1 MSRLGAVILAAG
13 DSSRLGQAKQL
24 LPFRG
29 QTLVRRAVTAATD
42 ANCAPVI
49 IVVGN
54 LSAAIRREL
63 DGTSATVVEN
73 DDWERGMGTSIRVGI
88 KELSDS
94 TEAAVLLTCDQPL
107 VDSAVI
113 AELVQT
119 QKRTGKPIVASSY
132 ANTLGIPAIFDK
144 SCFPALLALPDDS
157 GAKSII
163 VSRHDGVASISFEDG
178 GIDIDTAEDF
188 ERLVA
193 RSG

>member
-1 MSRLGAVILAAG
+1 MFRVGAVILAAG
-13 DSSRLGQAKQL
+13 GSSRLGQAKQL

-29 QTLVRRAVTAATD
+29 QTLVRRAVTAATG

-49 IVVGN
+49 VVVGN
-54 LSAAIRREL
+54 PNAAIRREL

-73 DDWERGMGTSIRVGI
+73 ADWERGLGTSIRTGI
-88 KELSDS
+88 QQLVES

-119 QKRTGKPIVASSY
+119 QKTTGKPIVASSY
-132 ANTLGIPAIFDK
+132 ANTLGIPAIFDR
-144 SCFPALLALPDDS
+144 SCFPALLELSDES

-163 VSRHDGVASISFEDG
+163 IGRRDDVASISFEDG
-178 GIDIDTAEDF
+178 AIDIDTPEDF
-188 ERLVA
+188 QRLLA
-193 RSG
+193 QPG

>member
-1 MSRLGAVILAAG
+1 
-13 DSSRLGQAKQL
+13 
-24 LPFRG
+24 
-29 QTLVRRAVTAATD
+29 
-42 ANCAPVI
+42 
-49 IVVGN
+49 
-54 LSAAIRREL
+54 
-63 DGTSATVVEN
+63 
-73 DDWERGMGTSIRVGI
+73 
-88 KELSDS
+88 
-94 TEAAVLLTCDQPL
+94 LLTCDQPL

>member
-132 ANTLGIPAIFDK
+132 ANTLGIPAIFDR
-144 SCFPALLALPDDS
+144 SCFPALLELPDEA
-157 GAKSII
+157 GAKSMI
-163 VSRHDGVASISFEDG
+163 VGRREDVASISFEDG
-178 GIDIDTAEDF
+178 GIDIDTPEDF
-188 ERLVA
+188 ERLLA